1 MKIWNWQQKDWP
13 NFSYDKHLIKSEEE
27 LFLTEAGLFLGIAKS
42 ITKNDKK
49 FLQIDII
56 GSEAFKTSEIEGEI
70 LNHQSLQSSIR
81 RNFGL
86 SASEKPTPKEDG
98 IAEMFTDLYHNF
110 DKDLTHKQLFA
121 WHKMLFKGNEKF
133 KTGAYRAHKDALQVV
148 SGKIYDPKVHFEAP
162 PSNKIKKEMSEFI
175 LWFNQSRKTLPAL
188 ARAAIAHLYF
198 VTIHPFEDGNGR
210 IARALT
216 IKALSQNINQAS
228 LISLSTV
235 IQEHRKAYYQALERN
250 NKSCKI
256 NDWISYFAKAIIA
269 AQKHS
274 QSLADFL
281 LKKKRFYEKSGK
293 LLNSRQ
299 EKVIA
304 RIFKEGIKGF
314 AGGLSA
320 DNYLKITKT
329 SRATAT
335 RDLQELVDLR
345 IFTKKGEGR
354 WTRYFLKP

>member
-13 NFSYDKHLIKSEEE
+13 NFFYDKNLIKVEEE
-27 LFLTEAGLFLGIAKS
+27 LFLKEAGLFLGVVKS
-42 ITKNDKK
+42 VTENDKK
-49 FLQIDII
+49 ILKIELI

-86 SASEKPTPKEDG
+86 SASEKAALREEG
-98 IAEMFTDLYHNF
+98 VAEMFADLYHNF
-110 DKDLTHKQLFA
+110 DKDLTHKQLFS
-121 WHKMLFKGNEKF
+121 WHKMLFKSHEKF
-133 KTGAYRAHKDALQVV
+133 KSGSYRTHKDPMQVV

-162 PSNKIKKEMSEFI
+162 PSDKVKKEMDRFI
-175 LWFNQSRKTLPAL
+175 LWFNQSRKTIPAL

-198 VTIHPFEDGNGR
+198 VSIHPFEDGNGR

-216 IKALSQNINQAS
+216 IKALSQNINRAS
-228 LISLSTV
+228 LISLSTI
-235 IQEHRKAYYQALERN
+235 IQDKKKSYYQALESN

-256 NDWISYFAKAIIA
+256 NDWINYFAKVIIA
-269 AQKHS
+269 GQKHS
-274 QSLADFL
+274 QGLAEFL
-281 LKKKRFYEKSGK
+281 LKKKKFYEKHFK
-293 LLNSRQ
+293 ALNSRQ
-299 EKVIA
+299 DKAIA

-314 AGGLSA
+314 DGGLSA

-335 RDLQELVDLR
+335 RDLQELVDLK
-345 IFTKKGEGR
+345 IFAKKGEGR
-354 WTRYFLKP
+354 WTRYFLKY